1 MFSLPFFP
9 RKENYANFCVII
21 ILFLN
26 FDLIYFCSETIL
38 FHVLTYVKIIWYC
51 MYMRIFNLQMPFF
64 PKCTTLYFN
73 QQYKNASID
82 SHPFDH
88 WVLPEFLYL
97 YSFQLGIYP
106 GMDLLVMDSCI
117 FNRNYQTISKAMI

>member
-1 MFSLPFFP
+1 M
-9 RKENYANFCVII
+9 KETFYF
-21 ILFLN
+21 ILIEHLGNVRWGDKKRGTFAPNIMEFL
-26 FDLIYFCSETIL
+26 
-38 FHVLTYVKIIWYC
+38 VQLTYVKIIWYC